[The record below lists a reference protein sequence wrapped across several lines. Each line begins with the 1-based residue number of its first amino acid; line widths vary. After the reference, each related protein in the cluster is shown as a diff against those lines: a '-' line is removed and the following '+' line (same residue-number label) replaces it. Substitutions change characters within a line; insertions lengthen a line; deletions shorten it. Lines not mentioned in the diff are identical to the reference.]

1 MLEDAKKDGPASL
14 ASGYIIYGQEQQKQ
28 QLLQRP
34 KAKAT
39 RRIY

>member
-28 QLLQRP
+28 QLQRP